1 MMRYEYTAKST
12 SGETT
17 TGILTAESAAEVNH
31 QLRERELFVLSV
43 KPAGRDRSRAGGT
56 RWGSK
61 ISKRDLV
68 TITSQ
73 LAIMSRTGI
82 DMASA
87 LQSVADQCQHPA
99 LKNVLK
105 QVYEDV
111 LAGKSISQAMGQHE
125 HVFGQS
131 YVASIAAAEAA
142 GRMTEVLNRLAAL
155 LRSELQMRSTLRT
168 LLAYPIVLA
177 SIATL
182 VIFALM
188 FLVLPQF
195 AGVFKQLDIPLPV
208 ITRLLIGVST
218 ELRSRFWL
226 WGGLLIGAVVTGLL
240 FVFSS
245 SGRKCFDRLLLN
257 GVLVRDVT
265 RALLIGRAF
274 RLWGTMIESGVP
286 LVEGLRLTRVSIRNS
301 LFRDLFDRL
310 ENEVVNG
317 RPLGNAF
324 LESPFVPPAAAQMIA
339 TAEQTGTLGTV
350 TQLVGEYFE
359 EEGETRLRELAT
371 VLEPV
376 IIIVMGVVVAFVVMS
391 VMLPVFDFATAA
403 R

>member
-1 MMRYEYTAKST
+1 MHYEYTAKST

-17 TGILTAESAAEVNH
+17 TGILTADSAAEASH
-31 QLRERELFVLSV
+31 QLRERELFVVSV
-43 KPAGRDRSRAGGT
+43 KPAGRDRSGAGRT
-56 RWGSK
+56 RWRSK
-61 ISKRDLV
+61 VSKRDLV

-87 LQSVADQCQHPA
+87 LQSIADQCQHPI

-111 LAGKSISQAMGQHE
+111 LAGKSVSKALGRHE
-125 HVFGQS
+125 HVFGRS

-142 GRMTEVLNRLAAL
+142 GRMTQVLNRLAAL
-155 LRSELQMRSTLRT
+155 LRSELKMRSTLRT

-208 ITRLLIGVST
+208 ITRLLIGMST
-218 ELRSRFWL
+218 EIRSRFWL
-226 WGGLLIGAVVTGLL
+226 WGGLLIAAVAAVLL
-240 FVFSS
+240 MVFSS
-245 SGRKCFDRLLLN
+245 SGRKCLDRLLLN
-257 GVLVRDVT
+257 GVLVRDIT
-265 RALLIGRAF
+265 RSLLIGRAF

-286 LVEGLRLTRVSIRNS
+286 LVEGLRLTRFSIRNS
-301 LFRDLFDRL
+301 LFRDLFDTL

-324 LESPFVPPAAAQMIA
+324 LDSPFVPPAAAQMIA